1 MRRLITV
8 LGVGVLALT
17 LFSFASPASAV
28 DDIVIPID
36 TIVRGDEGDVEVV
49 ATVAVDP
56 ELVGDTCS
64 AELTDSN
71 NESTHPNNDLIVTS
85 GSWNETIPDVESE
98 ANSTQVVAGEIILG
112 ETVVVEVRLGP
123 DGVFSGGL
131 TLTFDCEDVIPA
143 TTVAPTTEPP
153 AQLPQSEVVAATAAQ
168 PTFTG

>member
-1 MRRLITV
+1 MRRFITI

-17 LFSFASPASAV
+17 LFSFASPAGAI
-28 DDIVIPID
+28 DDIVVPIE
-36 TIVRGDEGDVEVV
+36 TVVRGAEGDVVQVSSVPVPE
-49 ATVAVDP
+49 

-64 AELTDSN
+64 ARLVDAN
-71 NESTHPNNDLIVTS
+71 NSSTHPNNDLIFTS
-85 GSWNETIPDVESE
+85 GSWTATVEDVESE
-98 ANSTQVVAGEIILG
+98 ADSSTEIEGSITLG
-112 ETVVVEVRLGP
+112 ETIVVEVRLGA

-131 TLTFDCEDVIPA
+131 TLNLDCEDVIPA